1 MGNQIGLTPAELAL
15 LSLVAEQDRY
25 GYEIEGV
32 IEARGMRN
40 WTEIGFSSI
49 YYLLRKLER
58 KGLVRGEEKPH
69 RGAGKTR
76 VVYSILPEGSRA
88 LRSGV
93 HEALANPQPAPPVF
107 LLGLANLPLLERD
120 QVLED
125 LDRYLTGLDL
135 REQSWLEDRRQL
147 GELPY
152 FVQAMFE
159 YSQALLD
166 AEREWVRTFR
176 ARLEEENGE
185 DRSQA

>member
-1 MGNQIGLTPAELAL
+1 MGNLIGLTRAELAL
-15 LSLVAEQDRY
+15 LSLVAEQPRY

-32 IEARGMRN
+32 IQARGMRN

-58 KGLVRGEEKPH
+58 KELVRSEERPH
-69 RGAGKTR
+69 RGAGKAR
-76 VVYSILPEGSRA
+76 VVYSILPEGARA
-88 LRSGV
+88 LRRGV
-93 HEALANPQPAPPVF
+93 NEALANPQPAPPAF

-120 QVLED
+120 QVMAD

-135 REQSWLEDRRQL
+135 REQSWLKDRHQL
-147 GELPY
+147 GDTPY

-166 AEREWVRTFR
+166 AEREWVRAFR
-176 ARLEEENGE
+176 ARLEDEHGE
-185 DRSQA
+185 DGSKA